1 MATTS
6 PSRLIYSSEV
16 KRSRY
21 FRRFMWLLL
30 GTLAIIGAYVA
41 LREAALRSLSD
52 SLLLDIGKA
61 VAIILGGFF
70 AIRGLYNLV
79 LTFIRKSE
87 TLRFYNKGFVWSQGN
102 RDYKYKWTELA
113 RFREGARGLYV
124 FGRPILQW
132 GAHRLTMDDE
142 RVFKFTSVHG
152 DPRTFA
158 RIIRPYAA
166 YVMSVKISQT
176 LRQDRPVR
184 LHSRL
189 TVYPG
194 GVEAGK
200 TEIHWSEL
208 DATVKNGRLL
218 VRRRERGGFKTIR
231 RYSIHSVDNVGGF
244 LEIVK
249 STQRQY
255 ESQKKVSGSSA
266 VAQNRER
273 RGAAPSG
280 AIPV

>member
-1 MATTS
+1 M
-6 PSRLIYSSEV
+6 
-16 KRSRY
+16 
-21 FRRFMWLLL
+21 
-30 GTLAIIGAYVA
+30 
-41 LREAALRSLSD
+41 
-52 SLLLDIGKA
+52 
-61 VAIILGGFF
+61 
-70 AIRGLYNLV
+70 
-79 LTFIRKSE
+79 
-87 TLRFYNKGFVWSQGN
+87 
-102 RDYKYKWTELA
+102 
-113 RFREGARGLYV
+113 
-124 FGRPILQW
+124 
-132 GAHRLTMDDE
+132 
-142 RVFKFTSVHG
+142 
-152 DPRTFA
+152 
-158 RIIRPYAA
+158 
-166 YVMSVKISQT
+166 
-176 LRQDRPVR
+176 R

-200 TEIHWSEL
+200 TEIPWSEL

-218 VRRRERGGFKTIR
+218 VRRRERSGFKTIR